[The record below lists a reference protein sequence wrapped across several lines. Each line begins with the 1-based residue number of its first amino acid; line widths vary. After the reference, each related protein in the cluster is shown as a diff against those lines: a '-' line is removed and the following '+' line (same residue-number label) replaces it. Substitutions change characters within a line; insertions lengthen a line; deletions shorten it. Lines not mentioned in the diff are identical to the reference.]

1 MAGNLKHGAG
11 FITSGLIATATDAAV
26 LAVLTRGFGIDPYS
40 ARVVAIAVAM
50 VAGFFAHRRLS
61 FGVTEAA
68 TFAQFGK
75 FVSVAASVSIIN
87 YAMYAGFLLFQPGTE
102 PLFAFVIATVFSIAA
117 SYFGLRYGVFR
128 KPEN

>member
-1 MAGNLKHGAG
+1 MASNLKHGAG

-26 LAVLTRGFGIDPYS
+26 LATLTRGLEVDPYS
-40 ARVVAIAVAM
+40 ARVAAIAVAM

-87 YAMYAGFLLFQPGTE
+87 YAIYVGVLLYQPGTE
-102 PLFAFVIATVFSIAA
+102 PLFAFALATVFSIAA
-117 SYFGLRYGVFR
+117 SYFGLRFGVFR
-128 KPEN
+128 KPPA